1 MSRKKQPV
9 EAGGRP
15 PRPPH
20 KSRAMGP
27 AEKRKVLTD
36 ALLIVVGSALYAFGV
51 DAFAVPEGLA
61 AGGVTG
67 LATIIYALGEQAG
80 FVIPVGTQTL
90 VMNALLM
97 VLVVKSGGLRY
108 LVKTIAGIVASSLFI
123 DLFAPVV
130 PPMGNGDLL
139 LCALWGGVT
148 CGAGLG
154 LVFRTGGNTG
164 GTDIVA
170 QFMNRRLG
178 MPLGTASVLVD
189 AAIVV
194 ASIPVFSLQNALYA
208 MVMMYL
214 MGRVLDLVVDGPTS
228 EKAAWIISECHEA
241 IASEILYGLGRGCT
255 EIQARGVWS
264 GASHPMLFVILS
276 NNEVVTLKSIV
287 MAEDPEAL
295 VVISD
300 IHEAFGEG
308 FRSIDRT

>member
-9 EAGGRP
+9 EAGGYP

-80 FVIPVGTQTL
+80 FAIPVGTQTL

-130 PPMGNGDLL
+130 PPLGNGDLL
-139 LCALWGGVT
+139 LCALW
-148 CGAGLG
+148 
-154 LVFRTGGNTG
+154 
-164 GTDIVA
+164 
-170 QFMNRRLG
+170 
-178 MPLGTASVLVD
+178 
-189 AAIVV
+189 
-194 ASIPVFSLQNALYA
+194 
-208 MVMMYL
+208 
-214 MGRVLDLVVDGPTS
+214 
-228 EKAAWIISECHEA
+228 
-241 IASEILYGLGRGCT
+241 
-255 EIQARGVWS
+255 
-264 GASHPMLFVILS
+264 
-276 NNEVVTLKSIV
+276 
-287 MAEDPEAL
+287 
-295 VVISD
+295 
-300 IHEAFGEG
+300 
-308 FRSIDRT
+308 